1 MKKESPARAK
11 LEIHPGYALKYN
23 PLEKTGWDI
32 IISGVSGSRSL
43 SITRKGLRLLIASA
57 SGLAV
62 LFLAG
67 VGLGIWGAT
76 VLGQNARMR
85 AENAE
90 LQKKVALVSELEQEL
105 AKTRETTQR
114 LKYMLG
120 LDTLVLPGIEPLSP
134 STVSPMAGSRSEN
147 TVPQGLPVS
156 GPITQAFTDQHRGID
171 IAAQKGSPVVAT
183 AMGIVERA
191 GQDSV
196 LGLVVEISHPSGY
209 RTIYGHLSRI
219 LVKEGQRVYGGDVI
233 GNVGE
238 TGKVT
243 GPHLHYGIVKD
254 GVPIDPLGR

>member
-1 MKKESPARAK
+1 MK
-11 LEIHPGYALKYN
+11 
-23 PLEKTGWDI
+23 KTGWDI
-32 IISGVSGSRSL
+32 IISSVSGSRSI
-43 SITRKGLRLLIASA
+43 SVTRRGLGLIIAGA
-57 SGLAV
+57 SGLGA

-67 VGLGIWGAT
+67 IGFGIWGLV
-76 VLGQNARMR
+76 VLGQNARLR

-90 LQKKVALVSELEQEL
+90 LQRKVVLVSQLEQEL
-105 AKTRETTQR
+105 AETRETTQR

-120 LDTLVLPGIEPLSP
+120 LDTLALPLFETSLPA
-134 STVSPMAGSRSEN
+134 TVSPAAGSRSEN

-156 GPITQAFTDQHRGID
+156 GPITQGFSDQHRGVD
-171 IAAQKGSPVVAT
+171 IAAQKGTPVVAT

-196 LGLVVEISHPSGY
+196 LGLVVEVSHPSGY

-219 LVKEGQRVYGGDVI
+219 LVKEGHTVYGGDII

-238 TGKVT
+238 TGRVT

-254 GVPIDPLGR
+254 GAFIDPVGK